1 MLNQYSILY
10 VVVCGWFVSVAERE
24 PPACWRLLVNRS
36 PACPADVLLD
46 LGSATELDWRV
57 PQVAMPM
64 AAASMGGA
72 PMAAAPQPTA
82 MSHAPPQGPQ

>member
-1 MLNQYSILY
+1 
-10 VVVCGWFVSVAERE
+10 
-24 PPACWRLLVNRS
+24 
-36 PACPADVLLD
+36 VLLD